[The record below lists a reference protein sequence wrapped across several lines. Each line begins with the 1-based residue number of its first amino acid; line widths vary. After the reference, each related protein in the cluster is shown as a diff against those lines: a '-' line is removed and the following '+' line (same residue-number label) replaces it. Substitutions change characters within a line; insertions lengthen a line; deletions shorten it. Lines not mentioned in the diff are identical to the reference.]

1 MKFKTGHMAGISE
14 VTQMRPH
21 AVAASGRS
29 DLRVRS
35 ARAEQFLEPNG
46 SIFEG

>member
-1 MKFKTGHMAGISE
+1 MKFKMGHVASIGQWCE
-14 VTQMRPH
+14 TQSDT
-21 AVAASGRS
+21 VFVSGQF

-35 ARAEQFLEPNG
+35 TRIEQFLEPNG